1 MKSYRFGLQSQ
12 VRRILE
18 ALISSSNNGTSECR
32 VRRVVVKKLC
42 VKLRLVVPSLVLI
55 LLDVTRFLDSL
66 KHDVSFNA
74 LLEAVYLHLQK
85 DIVGP
90 KRSKQDQ
97 AGRNKNLMETCI
109 WDITVLKVI
118 LRCINVVSSYTIG
131 RLIQVHIDT
140 VCCYT
145 LTDCCRGSVH
155 PVLSGKPKSICFDP
169 MAVTVPVLILLMDI
183 HSLNLFILKSLM
195 RSIQWIYTDST
206 PSVARDIPPETRIP
220 IGYGV
225 VVGFSEYFKLS
236 SGMN

>member
-1 MKSYRFGLQSQ
+1 
-12 VRRILE
+12 
-18 ALISSSNNGTSECR
+18 
-32 VRRVVVKKLC
+32 
-42 VKLRLVVPSLVLI
+42 
-55 LLDVTRFLDSL
+55 
-66 KHDVSFNA
+66 
-74 LLEAVYLHLQK
+74 
-85 DIVGP
+85 
-90 KRSKQDQ
+90 
-97 AGRNKNLMETCI
+97 METCI

-145 LTDCCRGSVH
+145 LLTYHRCLTDSKSFVLTGKGHLKYFYNPIGSSLRSMQQNDCCRGSVH

-206 PSVARDIPPETRIP
+206 PSVARDIPPETRILM
-220 IGYGV
+220 GYGV

>member
-1 MKSYRFGLQSQ
+1 
-12 VRRILE
+12 
-18 ALISSSNNGTSECR
+18 
-32 VRRVVVKKLC
+32 
-42 VKLRLVVPSLVLI
+42 
-55 LLDVTRFLDSL
+55 
-66 KHDVSFNA
+66 
-74 LLEAVYLHLQK
+74 
-85 DIVGP
+85 
-90 KRSKQDQ
+90 
-97 AGRNKNLMETCI
+97 METCI

-140 VCCYT
+140 ACCYT
-145 LTDCCRGSVH
+145 LLTYHRCLTDSKSFVLTGKGHLKYFYNPIGSSLRSTQQTDCCRGSVH

-169 MAVTVPVLILLMDI
+169 MAVT
-183 HSLNLFILKSLM
+183 
-195 RSIQWIYTDST
+195 WIYTDST

>member
-1 MKSYRFGLQSQ
+1 MNTLKPNSK
-12 VRRILE
+12 
-18 ALISSSNNGTSECR
+18 LISADNGKETPTSLTHTTSNS
-32 VRRVVVKKLC
+32 K
-42 VKLRLVVPSLVLI
+42 
-55 LLDVTRFLDSL
+55 
-66 KHDVSFNA
+66 
-74 LLEAVYLHLQK
+74 
-85 DIVGP
+85 IVGS

-145 LTDCCRGSVH
+145 L
-155 PVLSGKPKSICFDP
+155 
-169 MAVTVPVLILLMDI
+169 
-183 HSLNLFILKSLM
+183 SLM

-206 PSVARDIPPETRIP
+206 PSVARDIPPETRILM
-220 IGYGV
+220 GYGV

>member
-1 MKSYRFGLQSQ
+1 
-12 VRRILE
+12 
-18 ALISSSNNGTSECR
+18 
-32 VRRVVVKKLC
+32 
-42 VKLRLVVPSLVLI
+42 
-55 LLDVTRFLDSL
+55 
-66 KHDVSFNA
+66 
-74 LLEAVYLHLQK
+74 
-85 DIVGP
+85 
-90 KRSKQDQ
+90 
-97 AGRNKNLMETCI
+97 METCI

-118 LRCINVVSSYTIG
+118 LRCINVG

-145 LTDCCRGSVH
+145 LVIQYVVIRCFVLTGKGHLKYFYNPIGSSLRSMQQNDCCRGSVH

-183 HSLNLFILKSLM
+183 HSSNLFISKSLM

-206 PSVARDIPPETRIP
+206 PSVARDIPPETRILM
-220 IGYGV
+220 GYGV